1 MEQEAGMEK
10 GYESLV
16 AEKLSKILGL
26 QRRVRHNLA
35 EVEDISSERD
45 ALIKELEQI
54 QGNLSERERRDFL
67 ESGEGFEDWMREME
81 QDWEGILKGERT
93 YEKIDIKREKR
104 N

>member
-1 MEQEAGMEK
+1 MEK

>member
-35 EVEDISSERD
+35 GVEDISSERD

>member
-1 MEQEAGMEK
+1 MEK

-35 EVEDISSERD
+35 GVEDISSERD